1 MPPWPI
7 WFQGRDRVV
16 SALAGSWPRTG
27 QATSGGSCTLA
38 VGASRQ
44 PAGACYTRMPGDAEY
59 RPFAL
64 GVLRIEGGVVAE
76 TVSFHDVR
84 LFDLFGLPPTL
95 PPVA

>member
-16 SALAGSWPRTG
+16 SALAASWDRTG
-27 QATSGGSCTLA
+27 PATSGGSARWPSGPT
-38 VGASRQ
+38 ASPR
-44 PAGACYTRMPGDAEY
+44 GACYTRMPGDAEY

>member
-16 SALAGSWPRTG
+16 SPWPPAGTRPAWPR
-27 QATSGGSCTLA
+27 QAVPHAGRRA
-38 VGASRQ
+38 NRQ